1 MIKVSSNFLSKSVT
15 LYIIYLMKK
24 IVIIGGGFGGLS
36 FLKSARKSKNKFTLI
51 DQTNH
56 HLFQPLLYQVATA
69 VLSPS
74 DITVPIRN
82 LFKKDEHVNIVF
94 DEVIDIN
101 QEKNFLELKSGDYI
115 SYDKLLISVGSS
127 YSYFGNDDWSIYSHG
142 LKNLNDALDIRDN
155 ILKAFEMAESEKDH
169 DKKLSYLNFVIIGG
183 GPTGVELA
191 GSIAELAYKN
201 IKNEYRNF
209 NIDDINVHLIEAGN
223 NILPDYA
230 TNLSTKASK
239 YLQKLGVDLKLNEK
253 VLNIESNKV
262 TTEKDFYFTNNIIWA
277 AGNKANPLI
286 EKLNTEV
293 DKFGRVIVNDDF
305 SIKNSN
311 SIYVIGDAA
320 NYKNKNG
327 EPLPG
332 IAPVAIQ
339 QGKYLAKLL
348 TTNQS
353 SNIKKNFRYRDKGMM
368 ATIGGFKAIGVIG
381 KIQVSGLLA
390 WLTWSLVHLVYLIGY
405 KSKFIVLIEWVFAY
419 FLNKRGTR
427 IIYRENIKGN
437 TNN

>member
-1 MIKVSSNFLSKSVT
+1 MQN
-15 LYIIYLMKK
+15 

-36 FLKSARKSKNKFTLI
+36 FVKNARKSKNNFTLI
-51 DQTNH
+51 DKTNH

-69 VLSPS
+69 VLSPA

-82 LFKKDEHVNIVF
+82 LFKNDKNVNVVL

-101 QEKNFLELKSGDYI
+101 QPNNSLILKSGNEI
-115 SYDKLLISVGSS
+115 NYDKLLISVGSS
-127 YSYFGNDDWSIYSHG
+127 YSYFGNDHWSNYSNG

-155 ILKAFEMAESEKDH
+155 ILKAFENAENENNLELKR
-169 DKKLSYLNFVIIGG
+169 SYLNFVIIGG

-209 NIDDINVHLIEAGN
+209 KTKDINVYLVEAGPD
-223 NILPDYA
+223 ILPDYSID
-230 TNLSTKASK
+230 LSKKASK
-239 YLQKLGVDLKLNEK
+239 YLQKLGVSLKLNEK
-253 VLNIESNKV
+253 VMNIEDKKV
-262 TTEKDFYFTNNIIWA
+262 VTEKKVYNTDNIIWA

-293 DKFGRVIVNDDF
+293 DNYGRVVVNDDF
-305 SIKNSN
+305 SIKENN
-311 SIYVIGDAA
+311 SIYVIGDAS
-320 NYKNKNG
+320 NYKNIDGKS
-327 EPLPG
+327 LPG

-339 QGKYLAKLL
+339 QGKYLAKKII
-348 TTNQS
+348 
-353 SNIKKNFRYRDKGMM
+353 SNKQGGNVKKFLYKDKGMM

-381 KIQVSGLLA
+381 KVKISGLLA
-390 WLTWSLVHLVYLIGY
+390 WLFWSLIHLVYLIGY
-405 KSKFIVLIEWVFAY
+405 KSKLIVLIEWIFAF

-427 IIYRENIKGN
+427 LIYRENIKSN
-437 TNN
+437 PNN

>member
-1 MIKVSSNFLSKSVT
+1 MIKSVEN
-15 LYIIYLMKK
+15 

-36 FLKSARKSKNKFTLI
+36 FVKNARKSNNNLILI
-51 DQTNH
+51 DKTNH

-69 VLSPS
+69 VLSPA

-82 LFKKDEHVNIVF
+82 LFKNDKNVNVVL

-101 QEKNFLELKSGDYI
+101 QPNNSLILKSGNEI
-115 SYDKLLISVGSS
+115 NYDKLLISVGSS
-127 YSYFGNDDWSIYSHG
+127 YSYFGNDHWSNYSNG

-155 ILKAFEMAESEKDH
+155 ILKAFENAENENNLELKH
-169 DKKLSYLNFVIIGG
+169 SYLNFVIIGG

-209 NIDDINVHLIEAGN
+209 STKDINVYLVEAGPD
-223 NILPDYA
+223 ILPDYSID
-230 TNLSTKASK
+230 LSEKASK
-239 YLQKLGVDLKLNEK
+239 YLQKLGVSLKLNEK
-253 VLNIESNKV
+253 VMNIEDKKV
-262 TTEKDFYFTNNIIWA
+262 VTEKEVYNTNNIIWA

-293 DKFGRVIVNDDF
+293 DNFGRVVVNEDF
-305 SIKNSN
+305 SIKENN
-311 SIYVIGDAA
+311 SIYVIGDAS
-320 NYKNKNG
+320 NYKNSDGK
-327 EPLPG
+327 PLPG

-339 QGKYLAKLL
+339 QGRYLAKKII
-348 TTNQS
+348 
-353 SNIKKNFRYRDKGMM
+353 SNKPGVSIKNFQYKDKGMM

-381 KIQVSGLLA
+381 KVKISGLLA
-390 WLTWSLVHLVYLIGY
+390 WLFWSLIHLVYLIGY
-405 KSKFIVLIEWVFAY
+405 KSKLIVLIEWIFAY

-427 IIYRENIKGN
+427 LIYRENIK
-437 TNN
+437 NNPNN

>member
-1 MIKVSSNFLSKSVT
+1 
-15 LYIIYLMKK
+15 MKK

-82 LFKKDEHVNIVF
+82 LFKKDKNVNIVF

-115 SYDKLLISVGSS
+115 NYDKLLISVGSS

-305 SIKNSN
+305 TIKNSN

-327 EPLPG
+327 KPLPG

>member
-1 MIKVSSNFLSKSVT
+1 
-15 LYIIYLMKK
+15 MKK

-82 LFKKDEHVNIVF
+82 LFKKDENVNIVF

-262 TTEKDFYFTNNIIWA
+262 TTEKDSYFTNNIIWA

-327 EPLPG
+327 EPRPA
-332 IAPVAIQ
+332 IAPVAMQ
-339 QGKYLAKLL
+339 QGK
-348 TTNQS
+348 
-353 SNIKKNFRYRDKGMM
+353 
-368 ATIGGFKAIGVIG
+368 
-381 KIQVSGLLA
+381 
-390 WLTWSLVHLVYLIGY
+390 
-405 KSKFIVLIEWVFAY
+405 
-419 FLNKRGTR
+419 
-427 IIYRENIKGN
+427 
-437 TNN
+437 

>member
-1 MIKVSSNFLSKSVT
+1 
-15 LYIIYLMKK
+15 MKN

-36 FLKSARKSKNKFTLI
+36 FLKAARKSKNNFTLI

-82 LFKKDEHVNIVF
+82 LFKNDKNVNVVL

-101 QEKNFLELKSGDYI
+101 QQNNSLDLLSGNI
-115 SYDKLLISVGSS
+115 INYDKLLISVGSS
-127 YSYFGNDDWSIYSHG
+127 YSYFGNDDWSTHSNG

-155 ILKAFEMAESEKDH
+155 ILKAFENAESEKDNV
-169 DKKLSYLNFVIIGG
+169 KKLSYLNFVIIGG

-209 NIDDINVHLIEAGN
+209 KIEDINVHLIEAGSA
-223 NILPDYA
+223 ILPDYSKI
-230 TNLSTKASK
+230 LSSKASK
-239 YLQKLGVDLKLNEK
+239 YLEKLGVNLKLNEK
-253 VLNIESNKV
+253 VLNIENNKV
-262 TTEKDFYFTNNIIWA
+262 TTEKESYFTNNIIWA

-286 EKLNTEV
+286 EKLDTEV
-293 DKFGRVIVNDDF
+293 DKFGRVIVDDDF

-320 NYKNKNG
+320 NYKNDNG
-327 EPLPG
+327 DPLPG

-339 QGKYLAKLL
+339 QGKYLAKIL
-348 TTNQS
+348 TSDNLYK
-353 SNIKKNFRYRDKGMM
+353 SNKIFHYRDKGMM
-368 ATIGGFKAIGVIG
+368 ATVGGFKAIGVIG
-381 KIQVSGLLA
+381 KFQISGLLA
-390 WLTWSLVHLVYLIGY
+390 WLFWSLIHLVYLIGY

-427 IIYRENIKGN
+427 LIYRNNIKN
-437 TNN
+437 VSNN